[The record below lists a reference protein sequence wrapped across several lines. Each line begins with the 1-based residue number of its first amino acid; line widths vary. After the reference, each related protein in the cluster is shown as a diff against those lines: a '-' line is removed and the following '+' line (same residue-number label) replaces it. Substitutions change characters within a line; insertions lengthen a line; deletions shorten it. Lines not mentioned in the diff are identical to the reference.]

1 MAILLNEVPVS
12 EAYYSITQ
20 LIERL
25 HRRYLDV
32 LRSEL
37 NKDGV
42 KDINPVQC
50 LLLMNI
56 GDEEINVRNLMDRG
70 YYQGSNAS
78 YNIKKRTHLALTEVR
93 GHLSY
98 PLQFACFVLD
108 AVLWIVFAGIVIFY
122 TVEQTWL
129 AYDNFAIVGGTDNVM
144 EWWFYTATPLAW
156 GLIIVRVLQN
166 GFFRYRPQ
174 FP

>member
-1 MAILLNEVPVS
+1 MS

-37 NKDGV
+37 NKEGV

-78 YNIKKRTHLALTEVR
+78 YNIKKLVENDYIVQRRSDHDRRSTIIKVTDKGMALCNQIRDFQSKHAEV
-93 GHLSY
+93 
-98 PLQFACFVLD
+98 
-108 AVLWIVFAGIVIFY
+108 IVS
-122 TVEQTWL
+122 EQTGRKVDLESAATALRELERTW
-129 AYDNFAIVGGTDNVM
+129 TDYLR
-144 EWWFYTATPLAW
+144 FQLY
-156 GLIIVRVLQN
+156 
-166 GFFRYRPQ
+166 
-174 FP
+174 

>member
-1 MAILLNEVPVS
+1 MS

-56 GDEEINVRNLMDRG
+56 GEEEINVRNLMDRG

-78 YNIKKRTHLALTEVR
+78 YNIKKLVENEYLVQRRSDHDRRSTIIKVTEKGIALVNRIKEFQGKHAEVIQSEQSGRTVD
-93 GHLSY
+93 
-98 PLQFACFVLD
+98 LD
-108 AVLWIVFAGIVIFY
+108 AAAIALR
-122 TVEQTWL
+122 ELERTW
-129 AYDNFAIVGGTDNVM
+129 TDYLR
-144 EWWFYTATPLAW
+144 FQLY
-156 GLIIVRVLQN
+156 
-166 GFFRYRPQ
+166 
-174 FP
+174 

>member
-1 MAILLNEVPVS
+1 MS

-78 YNIKKRTHLALTEVR
+78 YNIKKLVENDYIVQRRSDHDRRSTIIKVPEKGMALCNRIRDFQSKHAEVIQSEQSGRTVDLEAAATALRELERTWTDYLRFHL
-93 GHLSY
+93 Y
-98 PLQFACFVLD
+98 
-108 AVLWIVFAGIVIFY
+108 
-122 TVEQTWL
+122 
-129 AYDNFAIVGGTDNVM
+129 
-144 EWWFYTATPLAW
+144 
-156 GLIIVRVLQN
+156 
-166 GFFRYRPQ
+166 
-174 FP
+174 